1 MIGRFYV
8 VGILVGLT
16 AGFVVTLIGGAF
28 AGLFL
33 GLAGIDLGHDPFE
46 NTLFIVSLLIAAS
59 VGFITSGFAAARCSP
74 GDWIFDVGATSVVVL
89 FLNAVAVLD
98 AETKVFPFWFN
109 LSLFLL
115 SAPLVLAGGRLHSR
129 RLRVD

>member
-16 AGFVVTLIGGAF
+16 AGFVATFIGGAF

-33 GLAGIDLGHDPFE
+33 GLAGVDLGHNAFE
-46 NTLFIVSLLIAAS
+46 NPLFIVLLLIAAS
-59 VGFITSGFAAARCSP
+59 VGFITSGFATARCSP
-74 GDWIFDVGATSVVVL
+74 GDWIFDVAATSVVIL

-98 AETKVFPFWFN
+98 AEIEVFPFWFN
-109 LSLFLL
+109 LSLLCL